1 MRTRRVAVVVA
12 VLSLLGMDGAE
23 RADAARQQPVLP
35 DTNAIP
41 AGMPEAGRRVF
52 HGTGTCFAC
61 HGPALEGGPVAPTLR
76 THAWRDA
83 PGGTLPAI
91 YSVITHGVP
100 GTLMVSHPGG
110 IDDADAVRVAV
121 YVWSVGRG
129 RIAP

>member
-1 MRTRRVAVVVA
+1 MRGRHVA
-12 VLSLLGMDGAE
+12 VLVAFLSAVGFDRTE
-23 RADAARQQPVLP
+23 QVDAARQQGVLP

-41 AGMPEAGRRVF
+41 AGMAEAGRQVF

-76 THAWRDA
+76 AHAWRDA
-83 PGGTLPAI
+83 PGGNLPAI

-110 IDDADAVRVAV
+110 IDDEDAVRVAV

-129 RIAP
+129 RIKP